1 MGLKDDFFVS
11 RTIEAYMDDKSIK
24 TAIVINDPASFIKD
38 FNNMFHSMT
47 TKYERLGT
55 DNGNIIVFIYPDE
68 RFKNVYE
75 VDPYKEASE
84 EQKANEI
91 KIDCPSSMEVKNML
105 LYMRAHHCVKFLI
118 KDVNKIALALHQ
130 AMGLS
135 GLGIKETYIR
145 IAEYA
150 KSNSYINESLCY
162 EVLTVKKPLSAEEQ
176 LNSLIGMKSVK
187 EALLRYKI
195 KGNEITTT
203 SGLSRIK
210 PQHPKELPDSQMI
223 HFILTGNPGTG
234 KTTIAKLI
242 GQLFYEMGYLS
253 SGHVVETDRQGLVAG
268 YVGQTAIK
276 TRNKIIEALGGV
288 LFIDEAYTLA
298 KSDDADNGNDFGQEA
313 IDTLVKAMDE
323 FKGQFSVVVAG
334 YRSKMEAFE
343 ASNVGLA
350 RRFGDNHIHIDD
362 YTPTEM
368 HEILRFHAKKKG
380 FVLSED
386 LERALPN
393 FCENWVNQ
401 AGANWGNAGEA
412 ENLINSMVLIWKK
425 QNSDIEQTGEKVL
438 GKQHIPQN
446 KQEYFRALSEYRAEM
461 IDSFNSMVGLS
472 GVKVQI
478 EKLRRRMKFGDLKE
492 PGHYIFVGN
501 PGTGKTMVARY
512 MGHIM
517 KSFGLLKHDEVVEYS
532 AESLKAE
539 YASKRIDGKF
549 DLIIEKAVNG
559 VLFIDEAYQL
569 ANDSIGERILDN
581 LLTCTLDH
589 RKDLCIILAGYEENM
604 DEMLEHNPGLRD
616 RFVNR
621 IVFDNYSGEE
631 LFEILIKT
639 LKEDNISFDDEYQE
653 NAKRIL
659 YKYIPIISKES
670 SFSNARYIKD
680 IFIPACK
687 DAKNNRL
694 TEVYGDSEVPPE
706 ENRLSGTDF
715 EPSLLRYSTSEVKLV
730 TSNSALEKIDKLI
743 GFKNVKSVL
752 RELLEQ
758 GETARRENMPDL
770 LEDLSFHWILKGNPG
785 TGKTTVAKLVGQVY
799 KEMGVLSKV
808 HTVIV
813 KRQDLVGEYVGHT
826 APKTQ
831 KKIDEAMGGILFID
845 EAYTLKPSDGRGDDF
860 GQEAID
866 TILEQMSSK
875 NGQFGVIV
883 AGYPDDMDRF
893 INSNDGL
900 RSRFEQEF
908 ILPDYTAEELTEIFV
923 SMSTNKGYYPDEEL
937 VEQLPLL
944 FDAMIKSRIPGWANA
959 REAEKLLRKM
969 TTKWSKRENVRIRLN
984 ENGDKERVFEC
995 IHIPDE
1001 YMQYFQLQK
1010 EEEQKSKDL
1019 TDKKEHIKYF
1029 HIEQKELCPK
1039 YAEFDYEIALS
1050 EDFAKQKEGTVF
1062 IRAFSDNSEG
1072 QGSGVIISDLG
1083 YVLTCEHV
1091 IHDSDDIMVKLTNIS
1106 AEPMIKWEPAVIV
1119 WFDEELDA
1127 AILKINPREN
1137 LALPIESKEYVSH
1150 SGESIYMVGFP
1161 FGGRLSDDLNLL
1173 SPSMFF
1179 GKVASVQKKKG
1190 LDRIDVN
1197 MEAKRGCSGGP
1208 VFSEKSGAVIG
1219 ILCGSQTHG
1228 GDGVVEE
1235 VNYVLPIKYVWERII
1250 TNQNNS
1256 QQGE

>member
-1 MGLKDDFFVS
+1 M
-11 RTIEAYMDDKSIK
+11 
-24 TAIVINDPASFIKD
+24 
-38 FNNMFHSMT
+38 
-47 TKYERLGT
+47 
-55 DNGNIIVFIYPDE
+55 NII
-68 RFKNVYE
+68 R
-75 VDPYKEASE
+75 
-84 EQKANEI
+84 
-91 KIDCPSSMEVKNML
+91 
-105 LYMRAHHCVKFLI
+105 
-118 KDVNKIALALHQ
+118 
-130 AMGLS
+130 G
-135 GLGIKETYIR
+135 
-145 IAEYA
+145 
-150 KSNSYINESLCY
+150 
-162 EVLTVKKPLSAEEQ
+162 
-176 LNSLIGMKSVK
+176 
-187 EALLRYKI
+187 
-195 KGNEITTT
+195 
-203 SGLSRIK
+203 
-210 PQHPKELPDSQMI
+210 
-223 HFILTGNPGTG
+223 
-234 KTTIAKLI
+234 
-242 GQLFYEMGYLS
+242 
-253 SGHVVETDRQGLVAG
+253 
-268 YVGQTAIK
+268 
-276 TRNKIIEALGGV
+276 
-288 LFIDEAYTLA
+288 
-298 KSDDADNGNDFGQEA
+298 
-313 IDTLVKAMDE
+313 
-323 FKGQFSVVVAG
+323 
-334 YRSKMEAFE
+334 
-343 ASNVGLA
+343 
-350 RRFGDNHIHIDD
+350 
-362 YTPTEM
+362 
-368 HEILRFHAKKKG
+368 
-380 FVLSED
+380 
-386 LERALPN
+386 
-393 FCENWVNQ
+393 
-401 AGANWGNAGEA
+401 
-412 ENLINSMVLIWKK
+412 
-425 QNSDIEQTGEKVL
+425 
-438 GKQHIPQN
+438 
-446 KQEYFRALSEYRAEM
+446 
-461 IDSFNSMVGLS
+461 
-472 GVKVQI
+472 
-478 EKLRRRMKFGDLKE
+478 
-492 PGHYIFVGN
+492 
-501 PGTGKTMVARY
+501 
-512 MGHIM
+512 
-517 KSFGLLKHDEVVEYS
+517 
-532 AESLKAE
+532 
-539 YASKRIDGKF
+539 
-549 DLIIEKAVNG
+549 
-559 VLFIDEAYQL
+559 
-569 ANDSIGERILDN
+569 
-581 LLTCTLDH
+581 
-589 RKDLCIILAGYEENM
+589 
-604 DEMLEHNPGLRD
+604 RD

-799 KEMGVLSKV
+799 KEMGVLSKG

-937 VEQLPLL
+937 VEQLP
-944 FDAMIKSRIPGWANA
+944 
-959 REAEKLLRKM
+959 
-969 TTKWSKRENVRIRLN
+969 
-984 ENGDKERVFEC
+984 
-995 IHIPDE
+995 
-1001 YMQYFQLQK
+1001 
-1010 EEEQKSKDL
+1010 
-1019 TDKKEHIKYF
+1019 
-1029 HIEQKELCPK
+1029 
-1039 YAEFDYEIALS
+1039 
-1050 EDFAKQKEGTVF
+1050 
-1062 IRAFSDNSEG
+1062 
-1072 QGSGVIISDLG
+1072 LG